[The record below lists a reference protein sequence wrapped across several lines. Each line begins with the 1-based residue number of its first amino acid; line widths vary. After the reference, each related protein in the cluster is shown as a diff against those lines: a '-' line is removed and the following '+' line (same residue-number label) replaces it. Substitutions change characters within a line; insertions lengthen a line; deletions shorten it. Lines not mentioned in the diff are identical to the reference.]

1 MKGECDEA
9 QRFWCN
15 VEILYLLQIYNK
27 IYNNIYLLRDLISL
41 LYLLQIYNNIYLV
54 RDFDKSFIFITDI
67 IRYMSLEI

>member
-15 VEILYLLQIYNK
+15 VFYLLQIYNK
-27 IYNNIYLLRDLISL
+27 IQRDSTSL

-54 RDFDKSFIFITDI
+54 RDDLISFIFITDI